1 MKENNSQI
9 LNTLVIIVGAV
20 VLIYGMSIADDS
32 PYAKII
38 GLVILMFGLYR
49 ATKYWSSTKYD
60 YKKDQEKENEK

>member
-1 MKENNSQI
+1 MKKNNSQI

-20 VLIYGMSIADDS
+20 VLIYGMSLSDDS

-49 ATKYWSSTKYD
+49 ATKYWSATKDD
-60 YKKDQEKENEK
+60 YKKDKENE

>member
-1 MKENNSQI
+1 MKKNKSQI

-20 VLIYGMSIADDS
+20 ILIYGMSLADDS

-49 ATKYWSSTKYD
+49 ATQFWSATKDD
-60 YKKDQEKENEK
+60 YKKDQENETE